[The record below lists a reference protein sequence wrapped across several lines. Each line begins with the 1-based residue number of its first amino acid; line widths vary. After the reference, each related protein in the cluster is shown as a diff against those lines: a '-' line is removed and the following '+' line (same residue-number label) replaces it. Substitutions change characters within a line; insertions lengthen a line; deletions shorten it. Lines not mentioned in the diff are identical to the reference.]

1 VDPQTAAAIP
11 ADARAP
17 GGEAEVFAGEADLAS
32 GEGKA
37 GMSVKIICGD
47 MLVEL
52 PKLDADSIDAC
63 VTDPPYHLTQ
73 ASRGGSPL
81 ISLLSRC
88 PALL

>member
-1 VDPQTAAAIP
+1 
-11 ADARAP
+11 
-17 GGEAEVFAGEADLAS
+17 
-32 GEGKA
+32 
-37 GMSVKIICGD
+37 MSVKIICGD